1 MDEAQPPLK
10 NNFRLGR
17 RNAMFP
23 VFYDIYYCSLKGGT
37 FDMGYYF

>member
-1 MDEAQPPLK
+1 MVEDQPTLK

-23 VFYDIYYCSLKGGT
+23 VFYDSYYCLLKGGT
-37 FDMGYYF
+37 FQIGYYF